1 MADHGKIAKTVPRAE
16 QIARLNDELRQ
27 GKSTSGT
34 IMITRGV
41 QGITGFDTAQ
51 LASELASYKDFD
63 PGNDP
68 HGERDFGLLS
78 LWGHDLLWKVD
89 YYDKQ
94 LEYGSEDPADPAV
107 THRVLVV
114 MLAASEW

>member
-1 MADHGKIAKTVPRAE
+1 MADHGNITKTVPRAE

-34 IMITRGV
+34 ITITRGV
-41 QGITGFDTAQ
+41 QGITAIDAAQ

-63 PGNDP
+63 PDNGP
-68 HGERDFGLLS
+68 ERDFGQLS

-94 LEYGSEDPADPAV
+94 LEYGSEDPADPTV
-107 THRVLVV
+107 THRVLTV
-114 MLAASEW
+114 MLASEW